1 MTRSERDYELEELLR
16 RARALYHEPGEPP
29 REEMWRAIAAGLAEA
44 RTQDVPVREGLAP
57 DGSALERSL
66 PKGAADG
73 PPARVVALA
82 DARRRRAAQPRPRP
96 AWWGAAAAAVLV
108 LGIGI
113 GRMSAPAADGASDV
127 ATVLEP
133 EPAEAASELGFAARE
148 HLGRTESLLTVVRA
162 DARDGHID
170 PEVGA
175 WARGLLSQ
183 TRLLMDARRDADPAV
198 QRLLEDLELVLVQ
211 IAAVGGVSSP
221 DGARAGTELELAL
234 QSLEEGEVLSRLHA
248 AIPFGMAGT

>member
-1 MTRSERDYELEELLR
+1 MTSSERDHELEELLR

-44 RTQDVPVREGLAP
+44 RAQGVPVREGLAP

-66 PKGAADG
+66 PEGAADG
-73 PPARVVALA
+73 RPARVVALA
-82 DARRRRAAQPRPRP
+82 DARRRRARPEPRLV
-96 AWWGAAAAAVLV
+96 WWGAAAAAVLV

-127 ATVLEP
+127 ATVVEP

-162 DARDGHID
+162 DARDGRID

-211 IAAVGGVSSP
+211 IAAVGGASSP